1 MRLLAGLA
9 IALGCSVVGEA
20 VAQTVLPAA
29 DASQLRDAAFARD
42 LAPRVRTEDGLFS
55 LLEQDRYLAGQG
67 PIRWGTNQLSLGK
80 RASGANDSL
89 RLSLGG
95 VLRPPGGLPL
105 NMDRADFAA
114 QAYEIA
120 VTRDWA
126 PVKFDAGAYDV
137 HLAPHAGVGMSNA
150 GGQAEAG
157 AMLTVGQKRDDIVQD
172 RLSDMGVS
180 DGAAFGDQGRWY
192 LFAAASG
199 RAVGMNMLRK
209 DNGWDRA
216 GWSTDPSSALI
227 GDAQVGVGWRK
238 GVVQTSF
245 GYVHREVKGEHMV
258 FGQKTK
264 EDSLLAFSLSIK
276 PGR

>member
-9 IALGCSVVGEA
+9 IALSCNVAGGA
-20 VAQTVLPAA
+20 AAQTALPV
-29 DASQLRDAAFARD
+29 QDAASARD
-42 LAPRVRTEDGLFS
+42 LAPRVREDAGIS
-55 LLEQDRYLAGQG
+55 DLLEQERYLDGQG
-67 PIRWGTNQLSLGK
+67 PIRWGTNQLSLGQ
-80 RASGANDSL
+80 RATGATDSL
-89 RLSLGG
+89 RISVGG

-105 NMDRADFAA
+105 NMDRADFDA

-137 HLAPHAGVGMSNA
+137 RLAPHAGVGMSSA

-172 RLSDMGVS
+172 RLSDMGVG

-199 RAVGMNMLRK
+199 RAVGLNMLRK

-238 GVVQTSF
+238 GVIQTSF

-258 FGQKTK
+258 FGQTTK